1 MRTTSESTS
10 LPSSAPISAP
20 ASAAPAS
27 NGATTSRHQG
37 THLTADLAGCAAN
50 HPWMSQPEALRTA
63 CLQAVARVGLQAVGE
78 RFHGFAPAQ
87 GHLAAGVTGVV
98 LLAESH
104 LAVHTWPELGVVTLD
119 VFVCNLL
126 SDNAE
131 RAQTLLDE
139 LVAGFEPQQQAR
151 QAIRR
156 AIPDATST

>member
-1 MRTTSESTS
+1 MRTTSESPS

-20 ASAAPAS
+20 LSTSTTSPGPAAP
-27 NGATTSRHQG
+27 RHQG
-37 THLTADLAGCAAN
+37 THLTADLAGCAAS
-50 HPWMSQPEALRTA
+50 HPWMCQPEALRAA

-78 RFHGFAPAQ
+78 HFHGFEPAQ
-87 GHLAAGVTGVV
+87 GHQTAGVTGVV

-131 RAQTLLDE
+131 RAQTLLDQ
-139 LVAGFEPQQQAR
+139 LVTGFEPQQQAR

-156 AIPDATST
+156 AIPDAIST